1 MTSNSKTSNSKTS
14 HFKPASSLL
23 TLGALA
29 SLILLSGCSLLSG
42 KADVKEGADIDNPIA
57 AIQKIAT
64 LAGEAENWQKE
75 LENLE
80 PVDPLPFQ
88 DLIATLPEPPADW
101 EADDAT
107 GSINSMGEFSLSEA
121 GRSYRNGDK
130 RIQLKVMD
138 WAHNQAMYLPFM
150 MAAQFSQDSTEGYNK
165 GIEIDGAPGRE
176 EFTYATNQGNLQL
189 LHGKRFHISVEG
201 DGIEPEELH
210 DWLAKVELQE
220 LPQGE

>member
-1 MTSNSKTSNSKTS
+1 MKSNA
-14 HFKPASSLL
+14 KPVSSLI
-23 TLGALA
+23 TIGALA
-29 SLILLSGCSLLSG
+29 TITLLNGCSLLSG

-64 LAGEAENWQKE
+64 LAGEAESWTKE
-75 LENLE
+75 LEDLE

-88 DLIATLPEPPADW
+88 DLIAVLPEPPTDW

-130 RIQLKVMD
+130 RIKLTVMD

-176 EFTYATNQGNLQL
+176 EFTYASNKGNLQV
-189 LHGKRFHISVEG
+189 LHGKRFHISIDG
-201 DGIEPEELH
+201 NGIEPEELR
-210 DWLAKVELQE
+210 DWLAKVEMKE
-220 LPQGE
+220 LPQSK

>member
-1 MTSNSKTSNSKTS
+1 MQVSSK
-14 HFKPASSLL
+14 PSSLFL
-23 TLGALA
+23 SLGALA
-29 SLILLSGCSLLSG
+29 TLILLNGCGVISGQ
-42 KADVKEGADIDNPIA
+42 ADVKEGADIDNPIA

-64 LAGEAENWQKE
+64 LAGEAESWQQD

-101 EADDAT
+101 EADDPT

-121 GRSYRNGDK
+121 GRSYRNGDQ

-176 EFTYATNQGNLQL
+176 EFTYASQSGNLQV
-189 LHGKRFHISVEG
+189 LHGKRFHISI
-201 DGIEPEELH
+201 DGNGIDPEALR
-210 DWLAKVELQE
+210 DWLAKVDLQA
-220 LPQGE
+220 LPQSD